1 MVIEAH
7 TTSTPA
13 LSSSWATSN
22 NVSSPSGIAESS
34 HTSQG
39 SQKTTRETSST
50 VRNEVIFANTTSKH
64 SLTRTTPSAR
74 NESFP
79 ATLGL
84 TWSRGSAHTQLLRTG
99 SSNPNNYSARV
110 STSPYSAAGLG
121 NGSFTTEFKSLS
133 EWSPESS
140 DSHKVA
146 AVTSVPGPNGN
157 FTTNRRLS
165 RSSQIQSRAGAIV
178 STAAATEKPH
188 LLATTASAKATTA
201 SITHVPSGLSST
213 KTSGGSW
220 PAIISFCSHSD
231 GVAIVGIGFITTL
244 ADGKSS
250 ITNTSPSQSLIS
262 ASAGP
267 GCAGEVAVSRY
278 GLITTIQ
285 LSTLPSATAFSD
297 FNAQIVTQSDSVI
310 QYSPETIS
318 GYNNAQPIEI
328 STNFVE
334 VVDGHTTTQGG
345 WWLIGVN
352 GHIEVPK
359 NRLWKIGKGIG
370 CIGGPALCNMPC
382 GAVDVGLDLFVLID
396 HDDCTPDETGPPGYP
411 GGAVLGIDLTLDPPY
426 PQDGEGSDD
435 GEKTADPEKKTGDPE
450 KKTADPEKKTATN
463 EDESTTTSMMTS
475 RSRSIAPLS
484 TVSSASR
491 TLSSSASAIKYI
503 VVAVVGAD
511 QTNLEQ
517 ALREFDPEKGG
528 SYEPDVGDTSV
539 SGGTWVDYGLNSNEA
554 EQLSS
559 RSDILALV
567 TCCATVSMFGPGSS
581 PPAPPQTV
589 DSTVSLVT
597 LIPSSLATLPAS
609 IIPKHRRGNVGSRSS
624 SGVVRSHVQ
633 TKTKVEDGLQK
644 RDVGT
649 RLVRQKRPLSTYPE
663 NLSVFAWAPGVP
675 SIAGI
680 DYIFE
685 ETKGENTWVYLI
697 DSGVAYRHWVCVRES
712 CHESRAI
719 LRCCYQEFRNNWD
732 SSHDYDKTNIDDNW
746 IYGPGAPQVKADYHR
761 KSHGTCMASRICGKR
776 SGVAKQTTIIPVVIQ
791 ESLGGLVSG
800 LQKALEDIPERQKK
814 GQSLPGKTVVSISLN
829 VPTTDSKYITLLSD
843 AIKGIMNLG
852 VVVVCSAGN
861 DGDDPDSEDWEAY
874 TYPAALAK
882 TQLPWLMRI
891 GAVDNKG
898 VLPDWAQKGD
908 VYAPGVN
915 ALCANKDGVTLEE
928 QSDGSSGATASIAGL
943 IVYEM
948 GKTSCPFDFSGKEED
963 YPAYQRITKQYYT
976 DGPGAYVRPG
986 GVWRVAWNG
995 LDGRASTRC
1004 PLTVQKRDGEDDGE
1018 DDTCAQPSSA
1028 SSSTTV
1034 QTSTSTF
1041 STVIPSKPAIRSS
1054 STTVHTSTSTFDIF
1068 VSSKP
1073 TVKGSNPVGVNSGN
1087 PTGGESASG
1096 AIASSIAAASSAAA
1110 AASSSASAAAASS
1123 SLAAVTA
1130 ASYAS
1135 AQAAE
1140 SPSLTTKPPPSPI
1153 TIGPPL
1159 WCTQLYVFS
1168 PHCHPNC
1175 SPNNSHTHVL
1185 SG

>member
-1 MVIEAH
+1 MLSTGSINGAIYPPTHVAKLPSHTVSTHLSLHPTQALNSSLATSKNTTDGPTSQTFQGSLRGSRVVESTIPMVIEAH

-22 NVSSPSGIAESS
+22 NVSSPSGITESS

-39 SQKTTRETSST
+39 SQNTTRETSST

-74 NESFP
+74 NGSFS
-79 ATLGL
+79 AALGL

-99 SSNPNNYSARV
+99 SSNPKNYSARV

-121 NGSFTTEFKSLS
+121 NMSFTTEFKSLS

-140 DSHKVA
+140 DSHNVT

-201 SITHVPSGLSST
+201 SITHVSSGFSST
-213 KTSGGSW
+213 KTSHGSW

-231 GVAIVGIGFITTL
+231 GVAFVGIGFITTL

-297 FNAQIVTQSDSVI
+297 FSAQIVTQSDSVI
-310 QYSPETIS
+310 QYSHETIS

-396 HDDCTPDETGPPGYP
+396 HHDCTPDETGPPGYP
-411 GGAVLGIDLTLDPPY
+411 GGAVLGIDPTVDPPY

-435 GEKTADPEKKTGDPE
+435 GEQTG
-450 KKTADPEKKTATN
+450 DPEKKTATN
-463 EDESTTTSMMTS
+463 EDESTTTSMTTS
-475 RSRSIAPLS
+475 RPRSIASLS
-484 TVSSASR
+484 TVSSASQ
-491 TLSSSASAIKYI
+491 TLSSSASAINYI

-539 SGGTWVDYGLNSNEA
+539 SGGTWVDYGLNSTEA

-609 IIPKHRRGNVGSRSS
+609 IIPKHRRGNVGSRSR

-649 RLVRQKRPLSTYPE
+649 RLVRQKRTLNTYPE
-663 NLSVFAWAPGVP
+663 DLSVFAWASGVP

-719 LRCCYQEFRNNWD
+719 LRCCYQEFQNNWN
-732 SSHDYDKTNIDDNW
+732 SAHGHGKTNIDDNW
-746 IYGPGAPQVKADYHR
+746 IYGPGAPQVKADYHSE
-761 KSHGTCMASRICGKR
+761 SHGTCMASRICGKR
-776 SGVAKQTTIIPVVIQ
+776 SGVAKQTTIIPVVIR

-800 LQKALEDIPERQKK
+800 LQKALEDIPERQNK
-814 GQSLPGKTVVSISLN
+814 GQSLPGKTVVTISLN
-829 VPTTDSKYITLLSD
+829 VPTSDSKYITLLSD

-861 DGDDPDSEDWEAY
+861 AGNNPDSDDWEAY

-891 GAVDNKG
+891 GAVDNRG

-915 ALCANKDGVTLEE
+915 ALCANKDGLTLEE
-928 QSDGSSGATASIAGL
+928 QSHGSSGATASIAGL

-995 LDGRASTRC
+995 LDGRASTTC

-1028 SSSTTV
+1028 SS
-1034 QTSTSTF
+1034 
-1041 STVIPSKPAIRSS
+1041 
-1054 STTVHTSTSTFDIF
+1054 
-1068 VSSKP
+1068 
-1073 TVKGSNPVGVNSGN
+1073 
-1087 PTGGESASG
+1087 
-1096 AIASSIAAASSAAA
+1096 AAA
-1110 AASSSASAAAASS
+1110 AASSSASAAAAAS

-1135 AQAAE
+1135 ALAAE
-1140 SPSLTTKPPPSPI
+1140 SPSPTTNPPPKAPDSPGLFI
-1153 TIGPPL
+1153 D
-1159 WCTQLYVFS
+1159 Y
-1168 PHCHPNC
+1168 
-1175 SPNNSHTHVL
+1175 
-1185 SG
+1185 